1 MAKSWYF
8 LFLIFLPFILVGQKL
23 TVDTFYMDAKN
34 LRASTELKKDKNGK
48 ACALVILDIAGVDS
62 VYFGSSNS
70 IVDYE
75 RRGPSQFFVYMVAGS
90 KRLDFQVPNYNALE
104 VTFADENPAI
114 TKLKS
119 KSTYKMVVTGMENMV
134 PKQELD
140 KKTRETDSLKA
151 ANARLMQRQDSISKV
166 KQEEERI
173 KREEARKKID
183 IRVGNM
189 LFSMILVEGGT
200 FKMGSEDGEKDEQ
213 PVHDVTLSDYYIGEM
228 EVTKEL
234 WNAVKSGSSSSLDNE
249 KKPCTGMTYRECLEW
264 VELLNQ
270 KTGYKFRLP
279 TEAEWEFAARGGNKS
294 QGYRYSGSNIL
305 SQVAWWSGNS
315 NNKLHDVGM
324 LTPNELGIYD
334 MSGNAWE
341 WCSDWYDKDYYKTSP
356 EKNPSKNRKE
366 KGDNRVAKRVARGGC
381 ANYEDKNCTV
391 SYRYHCS
398 SESRESR
405 GGFRLV
411 MEVPEEFQSE
421 LGF

>member
-1 MAKSWYF
+1 MTKRLIL
-8 LFLIFLPFILVGQKL
+8 LFPVFLPFILVGQEL
-23 TVDTFYMDAKN
+23 NIDTFYVANNK
-34 LRASTELKKDKNGK
+34 LTASTNRVKDKNGK
-48 ACALVILDIAGVDS
+48 VCALVLLQIASDS
-62 VYFGSSNS
+62 VFCDNDFVVEKYLH
-70 IVDYE
+70 
-75 RRGPSQFFVYMVAGS
+75 GPNEHYIYMAAGS
-90 KRLDFQVPNYNALE
+90 KRLKFSVPGGYFPKE
-104 VTFADENPAI
+104 VTFADENPTI
-114 TKLKS
+114 TELKS
-119 KSTYKMVVTGMENMV
+119 KTTYIMKVTGIEME
-134 PKQELD
+134 D
-140 KKTRETDSLKA
+140 KKKLKESNREKDSLRA
-151 ANARLMQRQDSISKV
+151 ELAQRSQREDSISKL

-183 IRVGNM
+183 IRIGNM

-213 PVHDVTLSDYYIGEM
+213 PVHDVTLSDYYIAET
-228 EVTKEL
+228 EVTNEL
-234 WNAVKSGSSSSLDNE
+234 WNAVKSGSPSSIYNE
-249 KKPCTGMTYRECLEW
+249 KKPCTEMTYRECLEW
-264 VELLNQ
+264 IKLLNQ

-294 QGYRYSGSNIL
+294 QRYRYSGSNNL
-305 SQVAWWSGNS
+305 SQVAWWNGNS

-324 LTPNELGIYD
+324 LIPNELGIYD

-381 ANYEDKNCTV
+381 TNYGDKYCTV

-421 LGF
+421 PGF

>member
-183 IRVGNM
+183 IRIGNM

-200 FKMGSEDGEKDEQ
+200 FKMGSENGEKDEQ

-228 EVTKEL
+228 EVTREL
-234 WNAVKSGSSSSLDNE
+234 WNAVETGNSSSLHNE
-249 KKPCTGMTYRECLEW
+249 KKPCTEMTYRECLKW
-264 VELLNQ
+264 IELLNQ

-381 ANYEDKNCTV
+381 TNYGDKYCTV

-421 LGF
+421 PGF

>member
-1 MAKSWYF
+1 MAKRLIL
-8 LFLIFLPFILVGQKL
+8 LFPVFLPFILVGQEL
-23 TVDTFYMDAKN
+23 SIDTFYVANNK
-34 LRASTELKKDKNGK
+34 LTASTSRVKDKNGK
-48 ACALVILDIAGVDS
+48 ACAVVILQIPSVDS
-62 VYFGSSNS
+62 ISC
-70 IVDYE
+70 DWD
-75 RRGPSQFFVYMVAGS
+75 FVIDFKKKSLSEYLFYMAEGS
-90 KRLDFQVPNYNALE
+90 KQLEFTALGYYPTE

-114 TKLKS
+114 TELKS
-119 KSTYKMVVTGMENMV
+119 KTTYIMKVTGTEMV
-134 PKQELD
+134 YKQELD

-200 FKMGSEDGEKDEQ
+200 FKMGSENGEKDEQ

-228 EVTKEL
+228 EVTREL
-234 WNAVKSGSSSSLDNE
+234 WNAVETGNSSSLHNE
-249 KKPCTGMTYRECLEW
+249 KKPCTEMTYRECLKW
-264 VELLNQ
+264 IELLNQ

-294 QGYRYSGSNIL
+294 QGYRYSGSNNL
-305 SQVAWWSGNS
+305 SQVAWWNGNS

-324 LTPNELGIYD
+324 LIPNELSIYD

-381 ANYEDKNCTV
+381 TNYGDKYCTV

-421 LGF
+421 PGF

>member
-1 MAKSWYF
+1 MAKKLIF
-8 LFLIFLPFILVGQKL
+8 LFLVFLPFILVGQKL
-23 TVDTFYMDAKN
+23 TVDTFYMDTKN
-34 LRASTELKKDKNGK
+34 LTASTELKKDKNGK
-48 ACALVILDIAGVDS
+48 ACALIILDIAGVDS

-75 RRGPSQFFVYMVAGS
+75 RRGLSQFFVYMVAGS
-90 KRLDFQVPNYNALE
+90 NRLEFQVPNYNALE

-134 PKQELD
+134 PKQEYD
-140 KKTRETDSLKA
+140 KAMNRVNFYETQEAQRKQRE
-151 ANARLMQRQDSISKV
+151 DSISKV

-173 KREEARKKID
+173 KREEARKKIG

-213 PVHDVTLSDYYIGEM
+213 PVHDVTLSDYYIGEF
-228 EVTKEL
+228 EVTNEL
-234 WNAVKSGSSSSLDNE
+234 WNAVKSGGSSSISNE
-249 KKPCTGMTYRECLEW
+249 KRPCTGMTYRECLEW
-264 VELLNQ
+264 IELLNQ

-279 TEAEWEFAARGGNKS
+279 TEAEWEFAARGGNKN
-294 QGYRYSGSNIL
+294 QRYRYSGSNSL
-305 SQVAWWSGNS
+305 SQVAWWHGNS

-324 LTPNELGIYD
+324 LQPNELGIYD

-356 EKNPSKNRKE
+356 EKNPSKSKKE
-366 KGDNRVAKRVARGGC
+366 KDDNRVAKKVARGGC
-381 ANYEDKNCTV
+381 ANYGDKNCTV
-391 SYRYHCS
+391 AYRYHCL

-421 LGF
+421 SEF

>member
-189 LFSMILVEGGT
+189 LFSMIFVEGGT
-200 FKMGSEDGEKDEQ
+200 FKMGSENGEKDEQ

-234 WNAVKSGSSSSLDNE
+234 WNAVKSGSSSSLYNE
-249 KKPCTGMTYRECLEW
+249 KKPCTEMTYRECLEW
-264 VELLNQ
+264 IELLNQ

-294 QGYRYSGSNIL
+294 QGYRYSGSNNL
-305 SQVAWWSGNS
+305 SQVAWWNGNS

-341 WCSDWYDKDYYKTSP
+341 WCSDWYDKDFYKTSP

-381 ANYEDKNCTV
+381 TNYGDKYCTV

-421 LGF
+421 PGF

>member
-1 MAKSWYF
+1 MAKRLIILS
-8 LFLIFLPFILVGQKL
+8 LIFLPFLLMGQGKLRVESFKEIGNKL
-23 TVDTFYMDAKN
+23 TGSITSV
-34 LRASTELKKDKNGK
+34 KDKNGK
-48 ACALVILDIAGVDS
+48 ICALVLLQIPSDS
-62 VYFGSSNS
+62 VFCDDGFF
-70 IVDYE
+70 VRKE
-75 RRGPSQFFVYMVAGS
+75 QHGPSEHYIYMAAES
-90 KRLDFQVPNYNALE
+90 KRLKFSVPGYNPIE
-104 VTFADENPAI
+104 VTFADVSDSTI
-114 TKLKS
+114 TRLKS
-119 KSTYKMVVTGMENMV
+119 KKTYELRIEGFMNTVSE
-134 PKQELD
+134 QEFD
-140 KKTRETDSLKA
+140 KTRDSLNFYKA
-151 ANARLMQRQDSISKV
+151 TVAQINQREDSISKV

-200 FKMGSEDGEKDEQ
+200 FKMGSENGEKDEQ

-228 EVTKEL
+228 EVTREL
-234 WNAVKSGSSSSLDNE
+234 WNAVETGNSSSLHNE
-249 KKPCTGMTYRECLEW
+249 KKPCTEMTYRECLKW
-264 VELLNQ
+264 IELLNQ
-270 KTGYKFRLP
+270 KTRYKFRLP

-305 SQVAWWSGNS
+305 SQVAWWNGNS

-381 ANYEDKNCTV
+381 TNYGDKYCTV

>member
-1 MAKSWYF
+1 MAKGLIL
-8 LFLIFLPFILVGQKL
+8 LFPIFLPFILVGQEL
-23 TVDTFYMDAKN
+23 NIDTFYVATNK
-34 LRASTELKKDKNGK
+34 LIASTSRVKDKNGK
-48 ACALVILDIAGVDS
+48 ACAVVILQIPSVDS
-62 VYFGSSNS
+62 ISC
-70 IVDYE
+70 DWD
-75 RRGPSQFFVYMVAGS
+75 FVIDFKKKSLSEYLFYMAEGS
-90 KRLDFQVPNYNALE
+90 KQLEFTALGYYPTQ
-104 VTFADENPAI
+104 VTFADENPEI
-114 TKLKS
+114 TALKS
-119 KSTYKMVVTGMENMV
+119 KTTYIMKVVNPAMD
-134 PKQELD
+134 KQKELQD
-140 KKTRETDSLKA
+140 SIDSLRA
-151 ANARLMQRQDSISKV
+151 ENARLTQREDSISKV

-234 WNAVKSGSSSSLDNE
+234 WNAVKSGSSSSLYNE
-249 KKPCTGMTYRECLEW
+249 KKPCTEMTYRECLEW
-264 VELLNQ
+264 IKLLNQ

-294 QGYRYSGSNIL
+294 QGYRYSGSNNL
-305 SQVAWWSGNS
+305 SQVAWWNGNS

-341 WCSDWYDKDYYKTSP
+341 WCSDWYDKDFYKTSP

-381 ANYEDKNCTV
+381 TNYGDKYCTV

-421 LGF
+421 PGF

>member
-1 MAKSWYF
+1 MTKRLIL
-8 LFLIFLPFILVGQKL
+8 LFPVFLPFILVGQEL
-23 TVDTFYMDAKN
+23 NIDTFYVANNK
-34 LRASTELKKDKNGK
+34 LTASTNRVKDKNGK
-48 ACALVILDIAGVDS
+48 VCALVLLQIASDS
-62 VYFGSSNS
+62 VFCDNDFVVEKYLH
-70 IVDYE
+70 
-75 RRGPSQFFVYMVAGS
+75 GPNEHYIYMAAGS
-90 KRLDFQVPNYNALE
+90 KRLKFSVPGGYFPKE
-104 VTFADENPAI
+104 VTFADENPTI
-114 TKLKS
+114 TELKS
-119 KSTYKMVVTGMENMV
+119 KTTYIMKVTGIEME
-134 PKQELD
+134 D
-140 KKTRETDSLKA
+140 KKKLKESNREKDSLRA
-151 ANARLMQRQDSISKV
+151 ELAQRSQREDSISKL

-200 FKMGSEDGEKDEQ
+200 FKMGSENGEKDEQ

-228 EVTKEL
+228 EVTREL
-234 WNAVKSGSSSSLDNE
+234 WNAVETGNSSSLHNE
-249 KKPCTGMTYRECLEW
+249 KKPCTEMTYRECLKW
-264 VELLNQ
+264 IELLNQ

-294 QGYRYSGSNIL
+294 QGYRYSGSNNL
-305 SQVAWWSGNS
+305 SQVAWWNGNS

-324 LTPNELGIYD
+324 LIPNELGIYD

-381 ANYEDKNCTV
+381 TNYGDKYCTV

-421 LGF
+421 PGF

>member
-1 MAKSWYF
+1 MAKRLIL
-8 LFLIFLPFILVGQKL
+8 LFPIFLPFILVGQEL
-23 TVDTFYMDAKN
+23 SIDTFYVANNK
-34 LRASTELKKDKNGK
+34 LTASTSRVKDKNGK
-48 ACALVILDIAGVDS
+48 ACAVVILQIPSVDS
-62 VYFGSSNS
+62 ISC
-70 IVDYE
+70 DWD
-75 RRGPSQFFVYMVAGS
+75 FVIDFKKKSLSEYLFYMAEGS
-90 KRLDFQVPNYNALE
+90 KQLEFTALGYYPTE
-104 VTFADENPAI
+104 VTFADENPEI
-114 TKLKS
+114 TALKS
-119 KSTYKMVVTGMENMV
+119 KTTYIMKVVNPAMD
-134 PKQELD
+134 KQ
-140 KKTRETDSLKA
+140 KKLQDSIDSLRA
-151 ANARLMQRQDSISKV
+151 ENARLTQREDSISKV

-234 WNAVKSGSSSSLDNE
+234 WNAVKSGSSSSLYNE
-249 KKPCTGMTYRECLEW
+249 KKPCTEMTYRECLEW
-264 VELLNQ
+264 IELLNK

-294 QGYRYSGSNIL
+294 QGYRYSGSNNL
-305 SQVAWWSGNS
+305 SQVAWWNGNS

-381 ANYEDKNCTV
+381 TNYGDKYCTV

-421 LGF
+421 PGF

>member
-1 MAKSWYF
+1 MAKRLIL
-8 LFLIFLPFILVGQKL
+8 LFPIFLPFILVGQEL
-23 TVDTFYMDAKN
+23 SIDTFYVANNK
-34 LRASTELKKDKNGK
+34 LTASTSRVKDKNGK
-48 ACALVILDIAGVDS
+48 ACAVVILQIPSVDS
-62 VYFGSSNS
+62 ISC
-70 IVDYE
+70 DWD
-75 RRGPSQFFVYMVAGS
+75 FVIDFKKKSLSEYLFYMAEGS
-90 KRLDFQVPNYNALE
+90 KQLEFTALGYYPTE
-104 VTFADENPAI
+104 VTFADENPEI
-114 TKLKS
+114 TALKS
-119 KSTYKMVVTGMENMV
+119 KTTYIMKVVNPAMD
-134 PKQELD
+134 KQKELQD
-140 KKTRETDSLKA
+140 SIDSLRA
-151 ANARLMQRQDSISKV
+151 ENARLTQREDSISKV

-234 WNAVKSGSSSSLDNE
+234 WNAVKSGSSSSLYNE
-249 KKPCTGMTYRECLEW
+249 KKPCTEMTYRECLEW
-264 VELLNQ
+264 IELLNQ
-270 KTGYKFRLP
+270 KTEYKFRLP

-294 QGYRYSGSNIL
+294 QGYRYSGSNNL
-305 SQVAWWSGNS
+305 SQVAWWNGNS

-341 WCSDWYDKDYYKTSP
+341 WCSDWYDKDFYKTSP

-381 ANYEDKNCTV
+381 TNYGDKYCTV

-421 LGF
+421 QGF

>member
-1 MAKSWYF
+1 MAKRLIL
-8 LFLIFLPFILVGQKL
+8 LFPIFLPFILVGQEL
-23 TVDTFYMDAKN
+23 NIDTFYVANNN
-34 LRASTELKKDKNGK
+34 LTASTSGVKDKNGK
-48 ACALVILDIAGVDS
+48 ACAVVLLQVPSTDS
-62 VYFGSSNS
+62 VFCDSDFVVQ
-70 IVDYE
+70 IKKK
-75 RRGPSQFFVYMVAGS
+75 GPSEYLFYMVARS
-90 KRLDFQVPNYNALE
+90 KRLKFTVPGYYPTE
-104 VTFADENPAI
+104 VTFADENPEI
-114 TKLKS
+114 TALKS
-119 KSTYKMVVTGMENMV
+119 KTTYIMKVVNPAMD
-134 PKQELD
+134 KQKELQD
-140 KKTRETDSLKA
+140 SIDSLRA
-151 ANARLMQRQDSISKV
+151 ENARLTQREDSISKV

-200 FKMGSEDGEKDEQ
+200 FKMGSENGEKDEQ

-228 EVTKEL
+228 EVTREL
-234 WNAVKSGSSSSLDNE
+234 WNAVETGNSSSLHNE
-249 KKPCTGMTYRECLEW
+249 KKPCTEMTYRECLKW
-264 VELLNQ
+264 IELLNQ

-381 ANYEDKNCTV
+381 TNYGDKYCTV

-421 LGF
+421 PGF

>member
-1 MAKSWYF
+1 MAKGLIL
-8 LFLIFLPFILVGQKL
+8 LFPIFLPFILVGQEL
-23 TVDTFYMDAKN
+23 NIDTFYVAKN
-34 LRASTELKKDKNGK
+34 KLTASSNQVKDKNGK
-48 ACALVILDIAGVDS
+48 VCALVLLQIASDS
-62 VYFGSSNS
+62 VFCDNDFVVKKYLH
-70 IVDYE
+70 
-75 RRGPSQFFVYMVAGS
+75 GPNEHYIYMAAGS
-90 KRLDFQVPNYNALE
+90 KRLNFSVPGGYSPKE

-114 TKLKS
+114 TELKS
-119 KSTYKMVVTGMENMV
+119 RTTYIMKVTGIEMEYKY
-134 PKQELD
+134 KQELD
-140 KKTRETDSLKA
+140 KQTRITDSVIA
-151 ANARLMQRQDSISKV
+151 ENARLKRREDSLSKV

-173 KREEARKKID
+173 KQEEARKKID
-183 IRVGNM
+183 IRIGNM

-213 PVHDVTLSDYYIGEM
+213 PVHDVTLSDYYIAET
-228 EVTKEL
+228 EVTNEL
-234 WNAVKSGSSSSLDNE
+234 WNAVKSGSPSSIYNE
-249 KKPCTGMTYRECLEW
+249 KRPCTGMTYKECLKW
-264 VELLNQ
+264 IELLNQ

-421 LGF
+421 PGF

>member
-1 MAKSWYF
+1 MAKRLIL
-8 LFLIFLPFILVGQKL
+8 LFPIFLPFILVGQEL
-23 TVDTFYMDAKN
+23 NIDTFYVADKK
-34 LRASTELKKDKNGK
+34 LTASTNQVKDKNGK
-48 ACALVILDIAGVDS
+48 VCALIVLRIASDS
-62 VYFGSSNS
+62 VFCDDGFVVQKYLHC
-70 IVDYE
+70 
-75 RRGPSQFFVYMVAGS
+75 PSEHYIYMAAGS
-90 KRLDFQVPNYNALE
+90 KRLNFSVPGGYFPKE

-114 TKLKS
+114 TELKS
-119 KSTYKMVVTGMENMV
+119 RTTYIMKVTGTEMEYKY
-134 PKQELD
+134 KQELD
-140 KKTRETDSLKA
+140 KQTRITDSVIA
-151 ANARLMQRQDSISKV
+151 ENARLKRREDSLSKV
-166 KQEEERI
+166 KQEEEII

-234 WNAVKSGSSSSLDNE
+234 WNAVETGNSSSLNNE
-249 KKPCTGMTYRECLEW
+249 KHPCTEMTYKECLKW
-264 VELLNQ
+264 IELLNQ

-294 QGYRYSGSNIL
+294 RGYRYSGSNIL
-305 SQVAWWSGNS
+305 SQVAWWNGNS

-341 WCSDWYDKDYYKTSP
+341 WCSDWYDKDFYKTSP

-381 ANYEDKNCTV
+381 TNYGDKYCTV

-411 MEVPEEFQSE
+411 MEVPAEFQSE
-421 LGF
+421 QGF